1 MKYFAFALA
10 AICLSLP
17 AVGGYAAD
25 TPGGVVTEVTE
36 TVVTVTAVNRK
47 ARTVTVQGQD
57 GQAVTLQ
64 VPAEAQNLDQIHP
77 GARFLVR
84 YLESVAVAIS
94 PVGGAP
100 SADTAETVQLAAKG
114 ATPGGVITQV
124 LEVQGR
130 VDAIDYKKRTLV
142 LKGPEGNKVKL
153 AVDPGVKRL
162 NEVKVGDMVVVAYTE
177 ALAAEMIQQ

>member
-1 MKYFAFALA
+1 M
-10 AICLSLP
+10 
-17 AVGGYAAD
+17 
-25 TPGGVVTEVTE
+25 
-36 TVVTVTAVNRK
+36 AVNRK

-64 VPAEAQNLDQIHP
+64 VPAEAQNLDQVHP
-77 GARFLVR
+77 GSQFLVR

-100 SADTAETVQLAAKG
+100 SADTAATVQLAPKG
-114 ATPGGVITQV
+114 AAPGGVIAQV
-124 LEVQGR
+124 LEIQAR
-130 VDAIDYKKRTLV
+130 VDSIDYKKRTMV
-142 LKGPEGNKVKL
+142 LKGPEGNRVKL

-177 ALAAEMIQQ
+177 ALAAEMIQR